1 MQLEWDK
8 PEVVETE
15 VGLEVTS
22 YISAEL
28 DRA

>member
-1 MQLEWDK
+1 MKLRWHK
-8 PEVVETE
+8 PFVMEQE

-28 DRA
+28 RR